1 MREQAKQQPSTH
13 RVYYRSVMVF
23 ALLLSALS
31 FTACNEKTPPPQPSQ
46 TPATT
51 PAPQPTTTP
60 QVQTSPETVPL
71 DQQVTMD
78 VAKAVMVTVELDFDK
93 GKVPTIAEALK
104 MIERQSKPDDGQG
117 RTFSI
122 LDAYGEPTPDGKKL
136 HMSMHVSSEKPGLA
150 KMVFKKNGEVLWN
163 AKINPS
169 SMPAPQK
176 ALRVILETAPGT
188 GYNVD
193 VTRADTVSALDSP
206 IAGQP
211 GKLVKDLWLDGMEHE
226 LTFIY
231 SACGCP
237 VKATVKRVGDR
248 TIRTKD
254 LPVMFPDDPEAYRV
268 ISKLMRWS

>member
-1 MREQAKQQPSTH
+1 MRENQDQSNFTKQLL
-13 RVYYRSVMVF
+13 RAMKYALLVF
-23 ALLLSALS
+23 ALC
-31 FTACNEKTPPPQPSQ
+31 FTACNEKQNANKPMPPPPPPATQ
-46 TPATT
+46 PATT
-51 PAPQPTTTP
+51 PPAPPTP
-60 QVQTSPETVPL
+60 QTVPL

-104 MIERQSKPDDGQG
+104 MVDRQSKPDDGQG

-122 LDAYGEPTPDGKKL
+122 LDAYGEPTPDGKL

-163 AKINPS
+163 AKVNPS
-169 SMPAPQK
+169 SLPPPQK
-176 ALRVILETAPGT
+176 ALRVILETAPGN
-188 GYNVD
+188 GYNID
-193 VTRADTVSALDSP
+193 VSKADTVSVLDSP
-206 IAGQP
+206 VSGQP

-226 LTFIY
+226 VTFVY

-237 VKATVKRVGDR
+237 VKAMVKRVGDR
-248 TIRTKD
+248 TVRTKD